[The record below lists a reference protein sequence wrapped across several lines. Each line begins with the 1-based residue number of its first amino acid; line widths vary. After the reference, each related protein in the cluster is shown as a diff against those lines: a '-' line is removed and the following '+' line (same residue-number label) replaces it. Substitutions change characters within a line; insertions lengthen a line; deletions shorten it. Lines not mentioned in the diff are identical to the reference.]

1 MTERSKF
8 QQNVIKNYYE
18 NRDQIAL
25 QRVQEIATELYLS
38 TGKKRQ
44 QQWKYLRQHLLK
56 LGVKEETIDHL
67 VEKDDPEL
75 VAKLAQKLSK
85 EV

>member
-1 MTERSKF
+1 MAERSKF
-8 QQNVIKNYYE
+8 QQKVIKNYYE

-44 QQWKYLRQHLLK
+44 QQWKYLRQHLVK
-56 LGVKEETIDHL
+56 LGVKDETIDHL

-75 VAKLAQKLSK
+75 VAKLAQRLTK
-85 EV
+85 ES

>member
-56 LGVKEETIDHL
+56 LNVKEETIDHL

-75 VAKLAQKLSK
+75 VAKLAQRLSQ
-85 EV
+85 EQ

>member
-44 QQWKYLRQHLLK
+44 QQWKFLRQHLLK
-56 LGVKEETIDHL
+56 LNVKEETIDHL

-75 VAKLAQKLSK
+75 VAKLAQRLSK
-85 EV
+85 EQ